1 MLFTNLAVALKRKSF
16 PVLIDTLVI
25 ARMICMLGRAAHR
38 FEASLKVVLRDS
50 DTHLLHRFIIIS
62 IWLLE
67 GSNMFF
73 CCCCA

>member
-1 MLFTNLAVALKRKSF
+1 MLFTNLAVAPKRKSF

-25 ARMICMLGRAAHR
+25 AYMICVLGRVARR
-38 FEASLKVVLRDS
+38 FGASLEVVLRDS

-62 IWLLE
+62 RWLLE